1 MTAMKILVVDHSV
14 HIRFRLTRLLWTMP
28 GIGQV
33 IATADYLQALRLLKH
48 MRPTMLVLDL
58 DLPNCDPM
66 RLIPQF
72 KREHKELMVAVLTN
86 DATYCKRQRCLQAGA
101 DWFFDKSVEFE
112 LLLTQ
117 LRKLSDLN
125 QLRESS

>member
-1 MTAMKILVVDHSV
+1 MKILVVDHSV
-14 HIRFRLTRLLWTMP
+14 HIRFRLTRQLWAMP

-48 MRPTMLVLDL
+48 MQPTMLVLDL
-58 DLPNCDPM
+58 DLPNCDPI

-72 KREHKELMVAVLTN
+72 KREYQDLMVAVLSN
-86 DATYCKRQRCLQAGA
+86 DATYYKRQRCLQAGA
-101 DWFFDKSVEFE
+101 DWFFDKSDEFE

-117 LRKLSDLN
+117 LRKLSDPK
-125 QLRESS
+125 QLRDSS